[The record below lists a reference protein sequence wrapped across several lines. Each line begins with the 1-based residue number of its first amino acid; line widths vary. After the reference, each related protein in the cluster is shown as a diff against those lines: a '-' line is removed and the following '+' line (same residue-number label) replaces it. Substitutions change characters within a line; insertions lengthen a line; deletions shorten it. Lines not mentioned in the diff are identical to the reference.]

1 MADVGGA
8 ALGVLIV
15 YAICFGIPLVAVLVL
30 LWKLFGKYLTRG
42 F

>member
-8 ALGVLIV
+8 ALGVLITG
-15 YAICFGIPLVAVLVL
+15 AIFVGIPIVAVLVL